1 MFHQADLCAAHNL
14 LARDLE
20 WLDPPEVTVLG
31 PEFDPKADEAES
43 DLDTQ
48 YMALMGGGIPV
59 GQTRHMV

>member
-1 MFHQADLCAAHNL
+1 MFHQADLCVAHNL

-31 PEFDPKADEAES
+31 PEFDPKADEVES
-43 DLDTQ
+43 DLDT
-48 YMALMGGGIPV
+48 MGAGIPV